1 MKWYAIGKTLT
12 PLDRAPES
20 GAAVVLL
27 NSDELAHETALPGLE
42 AVLHHTPSARD
53 AHVCKA
59 EVRSN
64 CLSGTLA
71 LPRGRRD
78 GTRLC
83 CGYLVTKDRVVL
95 VDDGEMAEPYLKH
108 IVKEKRLI
116 ENSVGRFLYDFFEL
130 LIESIYKLYS
140 PGTVSGE
147 AISWTAGAGILV
159 NGATALLLM
168 SRRKNDLNIKGAFLH
183 MAMDTLVSVGVVISG
198 ILISLTHYY
207 ALDAFIGMGIALIIL
222 ISTWKLLKESLYLTL
237 DAVPEHIHL
246 DKLEQEISQTQGV
259 ESWHH
264 LHVWAVSTT
273 ENAATL
279 HVVITSL
286 NEIECTKHALK
297 QLLSQHGITHS
308 TIEFETPGSQCEDTA
323 KGCYHS

>member
-1 MKWYAIGKTLT
+1 M
-12 PLDRAPES
+12 DCRS
-20 GAAVVLL
+20 GHISERSYRLAT
-27 NSDELAHETALPGLE
+27 DEPT
-42 AVLHHTPSARD
+42 
-53 AHVCKA
+53 
-59 EVRSN
+59 
-64 CLSGTLA
+64 
-71 LPRGRRD
+71 
-78 GTRLC
+78 
-83 CGYLVTKDRVVL
+83 
-95 VDDGEMAEPYLKH
+95 
-108 IVKEKRLI
+108 
-116 ENSVGRFLYDFFEL
+116 
-130 LIESIYKLYS
+130 
-140 PGTVSGE
+140 
-147 AISWTAGAGILV
+147 
-159 NGATALLLM
+159 
-168 SRRKNDLNIKGAFLH
+168 KNDLNIKGAFLH

-308 TIEFETPGSQCEDTA
+308 TIEFETTGSQCEDTT

>member
-1 MKWYAIGKTLT
+1 MSHSHSHSHVHSHHAIESISTTLIVCIILNLLFVIAEAAIGFSYHSLGLLSDAGHNLSDIFSLLLSLFAIRMAARKGNRHFTYGYKKSTILASLT
-12 PLDRAPES
+12 N
-20 GAAVVLL
+20 AVILL
-27 NSDELAHETALPGLE
+27 I
-42 AVLHHTPSARD
+42 AV
-53 AHVCKA
+53 
-59 EVRSN
+59 
-64 CLSGTLA
+64 G
-71 LPRGRRD
+71 G
-78 GTRLC
+78 
-83 CGYLVTKDRVVL
+83 
-95 VDDGEMAEPYLKH
+95 
-108 IVKEKRLI
+108 I
-116 ENSVGRFLYDFFEL
+116 

-308 TIEFETPGSQCEDTA
+308 TIEFETPGSQCKDTA